1 MAQSRPLTAVFGGDF
16 GPMPFREDPGQVFDL
31 SRHLLEEADLAFL
44 QLEKNLSD
52 RGTLQLNVP
61 RSLARTR
68 PIVAKA
74 MADAGVDIVSFA
86 SKHTLAFS
94 DEALFDTLDNLQENG
109 IRVIGAGRNLAEARA
124 PAIFD
129 VGGTTIGMLAYC
141 SVVPKG
147 FEAWEDKPGANRIR
161 AKTWYEPVDQEPG
174 TPPRVISVADAD
186 DLAAMVADIERLRP
200 DVDVLVVS
208 HHFGV
213 HYVPSVIAMY
223 QREIAHASID
233 AGADLIVGHRA
244 HLLKGVEI
252 YKGKVIF
259 HSLGNFMMDHP
270 IERVHGSFLDHMR
283 ETFHW
288 ELDESYPNYAFPPD
302 AQKTGLVRAT
312 ITEGRLSRVSFLP
325 MWINRDGQ
333 PEPLGAGDPRSDEV
347 IDYLRW
353 ATRDQRLNAGFE
365 RDGDEFVVVEVLAT

>member
-1 MAQSRPLTAVFGGDF
+1 MADEGPITAVFGGDF
-16 GPMPFREDPGQVFDL
+16 GPMPFRDGHFDEVFDL
-31 SRHLLEEADLAFL
+31 SRDILRAADLTFV

-61 RSLARTR
+61 RSLARTK
-68 PIVAKA
+68 PAVAEA
-74 MADAGVDIVSFA
+74 LAAAGVDVVSFA

-94 DEALFDTLDNLQENG
+94 DQALFDTLDNLAANG
-109 IRVIGAGRNLAEARA
+109 IRVIGAGRNLAEAKA

-129 VGGTTIGMLAYC
+129 IRGTTVGMLAYC
-141 SVVPKG
+141 CVVPKG

-161 AKTWYEPVDQEPG
+161 ATTRYEPVDQEPG
-174 TPPRVISVADAD
+174 TPPRVISETNPD
-186 DLAAMVADIERLRP
+186 DLAAMIADIEALRSQ
-200 DVDVLVVS
+200 VDVLVVS

-244 HLLKGVEI
+244 HLLKGVEV

-270 IERVHGSFLDHMR
+270 LERVHGSFLDHMR

-302 AQKTGLVRAT
+302 AQKTGVAKAT
-312 ITEGRLSRVSFLP
+312 IEGGKIARVSFVP
-325 MWINRDGQ
+325 MWINRQGQ
-333 PEPLGAGDPRSDEV
+333 PEPLPASDPRSDQVAE
-347 IDYLRW
+347 YLRW
-353 ATRDQRLNAGFE
+353 TTFDQRLNAEFT
-365 RDGDEFVVVEVLAT
+365 RDGDEFVVTGA